1 MFVQSTKQ
9 WHNWRFELEGKL
21 SEKRP
26 NGLRRGPTS
35 QQSEKKLRNGG
46 ESWCGWLQGQIII
59 IQQGV

>member
-46 ESWCGWLQGQIII
+46 ESWCGWLH
-59 IQQGV
+59 